1 MVQLY
6 LAQDILE
13 FKEYLVEHS
22 NLVESLERVE
32 FVEILIVVV
41 EAITLR
47 RASTLTARLSCRG
60 HNLLQSWRKHL
71 LTLHF
76 SRDPKI
82 K

>member
-47 RASTLTARLSCRG
+47 RASTLTASVSWTTYRPTDPTCPLSEP
-60 HNLLQSWRKHL
+60 
-71 LTLHF
+71 T
-76 SRDPKI
+76 
-82 K
+82 